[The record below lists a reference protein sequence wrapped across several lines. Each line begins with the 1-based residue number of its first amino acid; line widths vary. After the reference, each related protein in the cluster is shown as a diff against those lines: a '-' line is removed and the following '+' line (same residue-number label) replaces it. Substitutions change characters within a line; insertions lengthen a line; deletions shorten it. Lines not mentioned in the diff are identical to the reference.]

1 MNHMNPDQ
9 KVAAAREQLIID
21 QRFFGSLICSMPCV
35 SATRVRGF
43 AVRTMATD
51 GTTIWYNPGFVE
63 KLTLAEVKGVLM
75 HEVMHKAQAHHLR
88 RNGRDHKT
96 WNKACDYAINPIVAQ
111 AGQILPA
118 GALINPAFADWS
130 AEEVFEQLTISSQP
144 GIPLFQPEKG
154 DKSGEKEG
162 EVAGM
167 GGDDGSDED
176 AEKEESDLGDGDE
189 ESDEEDSAG
198 NGEDNEGND
207 AGGGDGDDDE
217 EEDGGMIEPGGGADH
232 GLILDPVDEQ
242 GKQLSPADIEAAL
255 AEVQIAVLQAAM
267 AAQGVGQ
274 LPAGLER
281 IVEEARNPREDWR
294 EVLRRFVSQHVETPV
309 DQTWTRPNR
318 RFVGAGQYLP
328 GWRKEDTGDL
338 LLVIDTS
345 GSTFATP
352 ALPRFY
358 AEIKRILED
367 VRPASVHVIW
377 CDNYVQKSET
387 YTEPSEIPPICPGC
401 GGTAF
406 SPVWREV
413 QRLGLKPSGCVFF
426 TDLICHDWGADPGFP
441 VLWAKWG
448 HDQRKPPFGEVLD
461 INQP

>member
-43 AVRTMATD
+43 PVRTMATD

-63 KLTLAEVKGVLM
+63 KLTLAETKGVLM

-88 RNGRDHKT
+88 RNGRDPKT

-118 GALINPAFADWS
+118 GALINPVFADWS
-130 AEEVFEQLTISSQP
+130 AEEVFEQLTLAPPPPPNQP
-144 GIPLFQPEKG
+144 GQPCDEGEPGDGGQGAKGKGG
-154 DKSGEKEG
+154 DKDDDGEDEDESEDEG
-162 EVAGM
+162 EDEQDSDAADDASD
-167 GGDDGSDED
+167 GDDADED
-176 AEKEESDLGDGDE
+176 DE
-189 ESDEEDSAG
+189 G
-198 NGEDNEGND
+198 
-207 AGGGDGDDDE
+207 DDE

-255 AEVQIAVLQAAM
+255 ADVQIAVLQAAM

-406 SPVWREV
+406 SPVWQEV
-413 QRLGLKPSGCVFF
+413 QRLGIKPSGCIFF
-426 TDLICHDWGADPGFP
+426 TDLECWDWGKDPGFP
-441 VLWAKWG
+441 VLWAQWG
-448 HDQRKPPFGEVLD
+448 HSQKRPPFGEVLD